1 MSLPKMK
8 AVPLVGVS
16 SPVTPKEVRIV
27 NAIASEVEVVYLG
40 VTKYLR

>member
-1 MSLPKMK
+1 MSFPKMK

-16 SPVTPKEVRIV
+16 SPIVPKEVRIV
-27 NAIASEVEVVYLG
+27 NAIASEVAVVYLA